1 MDHGAPV
8 ESVIVHSLGG
18 TCISA
23 GELLSM
29 YIYIYIFTYVY
40 IYIYTYFRF
49 LTTLRLSR
57 DMAMGKISSV

>member
-1 MDHGAPV
+1 M
-8 ESVIVHSLGG
+8 
-18 TCISA
+18 
-23 GELLSM
+23 ELLLKVLS
-29 YIYIYIFTYVY
+29 YIVSVELVFLLVYIYIFTYVYIY